1 MAKIKIAIAGGGT
14 GGHLFPALAIA
25 SEIESR
31 VDAQLEFFGTAKG
44 PEARIVPDKGY
55 TFHPI
60 WIKGFPRR
68 LKPEIFLL
76 PVKLLISVI
85 QCMRH
90 LIRFWPDCL
99 VATGGYVCLPF
110 MIAGRLLGIPIVLHE
125 QNSLPGITTKIGAS
139 WAKAVFY
146 SFEKSA
152 DYFKNHRDAS
162 LSGNPART
170 DLGLKPKEDAL
181 KELGLDVNKNTI
193 LVFGGSQGAATLNKA
208 MLSVMS
214 ELFVRYNV
222 IWGCGKGN
230 VPSVIPPQAVVK
242 EFFYDKGT
250 VYCAADLAF
259 TRAGAMTLAELAA
272 VGLPAVLIPF
282 PYAADD
288 HQRLNAEPWA
298 ENGAAEMVLDKD
310 FSGKVLLEKTQNLL
324 NDPEKLENM
333 SISAKSFH
341 KPEAAKMIVDKVIY
355 ISERKT
361 R

>member
-1 MAKIKIAIAGGGT
+1 MAKKRIAIAGGGT
-14 GGHLFPALAIA
+14 GGHLFPALAIV
-25 SEIESR
+25 SELESR
-31 VDAQLEFFGTAKG
+31 EDVDIEYFGTAKG
-44 PEARIVPDKGY
+44 PEAKIVPEKGY
-55 TFHPI
+55 KFHSI

-68 LKPEIFLL
+68 LKPEVFLL
-76 PVKLLISVI
+76 PVKLFVSIL

-90 LIRFWPDCL
+90 LIRFWPQCL

-110 MIAGRLLGIPIVLHE
+110 MIAGRLLGIPIILHE

-146 SFEKSA
+146 SFEKSLQ
-152 DYFKNHRDAS
+152 YFKNHKYAV

-170 DLGLKPKEDAL
+170 DLGIKPKDQAL
-181 KELGLDVNKNTI
+181 SELGLDPNKKTI
-193 LVFGGSQGAATLNKA
+193 LVFGGSQGAATLNQA

-230 VPSVIPPQAVVK
+230 TPSVVPPRAVVK
-242 EFFYDKGT
+242 EFFYDMGT

-282 PYAADD
+282 PFAADD

-298 ENGAAEMVLDKD
+298 EKGAAEMVIDKD
-310 FSGKVLLEKTQNLL
+310 FNGKILLKKTESLL
-324 NDPEKLENM
+324 NNPDKLKEM
-333 SISAKSFH
+333 AEAAKSFH
-341 KPEAAKMIVDKVIY
+341 KPDAAKIIVDKVIE
-355 ISERKT
+355 ISARKAH
-361 R
+361 